1 MHEDVDLSFIP
12 WKRYVPKIHFALSNA
27 LKFQLISIKI
37 EKTGG
42 LDWTD
47 YRMIDGAYK
56 NKLFHRRRGQSVEM
70 TAEDARKRGIQR
82 ARASPPL
89 PSTQ

>member
-1 MHEDVDLSFIP
+1 MSWLLA
-12 WKRYVPKIHFALSNA
+12 HFPSDHNSYE
-27 LKFQLISIKI
+27 FQLISIKI

-56 NKLFHRRRGQSVEM
+56 NKLFHRRRGHSVEM
-70 TAEDARKRGIQR
+70 TAEDARRRGIQR
-82 ARASPPL
+82 AKREAGDA
-89 PSTQ
+89 PSTTTE

>member
-1 MHEDVDLSFIP
+1 M
-12 WKRYVPKIHFALSNA
+12 
-27 LKFQLISIKI
+27 ISIKI

-56 NKLFHRRRGQSVEM
+56 NKLFHRRRGHSVEM
-70 TAEDARKRGIQR
+70 TAEDARRRGIQR
-82 ARASPPL
+82 AKREAGDAASP
-89 PSTQ
+89 STTTE